1 MPVTDISARS
11 GKTSTR
17 VRPFQLRGRFFTAI
31 SLRLGTAPLDAE
43 FFEALDAQLRQTPNF
58 FESAPLVIDLEEAGA
73 QIGQADISKLV
84 RQLRLRSL
92 SPFGV
97 LNATGRLAMAAEAV
111 GLIRVSVGH
120 DAPLG
125 GRGEGE
131 AQSDLPEPPVPPAN
145 RLITTPVR
153 SGQTVVA
160 DRGDLVIVGSVSSGA
175 ELVASGNIH
184 IYGRLRGRALAGIH
198 GDESARIF
206 CQNLDAELVA
216 IAGLYR
222 TSENLEAEVRGRS
235 VQISLQDESLRMDL
249 LG

>member
-1 MPVTDISARS
+1 MPVTDISVRS
-11 GKTSTR
+11 GKTSTT

-31 SLRLGTAPLDAE
+31 SLRLGSAPLDEA
-43 FFEALDAQLRQTPNF
+43 FFDALDAQLRQTPNF
-58 FESAPLVIDLEEAGA
+58 FERAPLVIDLEEAGA

-97 LNATGRLAMAAEAV
+97 LNATGRLALAAEAL

-131 AQSDLPEPPVPPAN
+131 TQNELSAPPPAN

-153 SGQTVVA
+153 SGQTVIA
-160 DRGDLVIVGSVSSGA
+160 DRGDLVVVGSVSSGA

-198 GDESARIF
+198 GDENARIF

-222 TSENLEAEVRGRS
+222 TNDNLEAEVRGRS
-235 VQISLQDESLRMDL
+235 VQISLKDESLHMDL